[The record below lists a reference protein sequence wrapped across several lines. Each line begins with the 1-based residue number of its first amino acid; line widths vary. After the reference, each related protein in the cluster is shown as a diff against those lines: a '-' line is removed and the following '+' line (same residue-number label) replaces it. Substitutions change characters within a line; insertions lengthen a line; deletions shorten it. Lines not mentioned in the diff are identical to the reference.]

1 MHKTLSRVAMAS
13 LQIFDIDR
21 GGPIEC
27 LDLKIVKWIC
37 WAWLDDRLRL
47 VAWAGLGYCSHWPV
61 RHPRVLYT
69 GIQVP
74 NECVFAPIAT
84 DRSDRRWFTLTEGS
98 PLNWSRLIL
107 QHFEAYLVVKKC
119 LTPNPEVSE
128 HVKVPRACTETQK
141 KDISGYVCTFLLCH
155 FVSANGCKTATT

>member
-1 MHKTLSRVAMAS
+1 M
-13 LQIFDIDR
+13 
-21 GGPIEC
+21 
-27 LDLKIVKWIC
+27 
-37 WAWLDDRLRL
+37 L
-47 VAWAGLGYCSHWPV
+47 VAWAGLALT

-107 QHFEAYLVVKKC
+107 QHFEVCLVAKKC

-128 HVKVPRACTETQK
+128 HVKVPRVRRLKRKTFVVTFARSCYVTLCLQMDARQPQRANARLDAASSRYTYTNT
-141 KDISGYVCTFLLCH
+141 DIVQY
-155 FVSANGCKTATT
+155 FVKGIDDGRRPLWLIQL